1 MGESAFKIRAPR
13 IGHQQRRILQA
24 LYDHACEH
32 TVDWI
37 SRTDLLWRLDI
48 HTHSEEVSFSRAISR
63 LYSHHDGWDELSP
76 YVQRG
81 SEFDFEQ
88 ACIEAERKLTEEDW
102 GILSYRLRD
111 DRRNYYR
118 ITELGIETVDNLS
131 KRSRRKPR
139 TKPAKPGPGAPRRH
153 GGKDQ

>member
-1 MGESAFKIRAPR
+1 MGEPALKIRAPR

-24 LYDHACEH
+24 LYDHAYKH

-48 HTHSEEVSFSRAISR
+48 HTHSEEVSFSRAIKR
-63 LYSHHDGWDELSP
+63 LYSPQDDWDELPP

-88 ACIEAERKLTEEDW
+88 ACIEAERNLTEEDW
-102 GILSYRLRD
+102 DILFNRRRD

-118 ITELGIETVDNLS
+118 ITELGIETLDNLS

-139 TKPAKPGPGAPRRH
+139 TKPVKPGPGAPRLH
-153 GGKDQ
+153 GWRDK

>member
-1 MGESAFKIRAPR
+1 MGEPAFKIRAPR
-13 IGHQQRRILQA
+13 IGHQQRRILKA

-37 SRTDLLWRLDI
+37 SRTDLLWRLNI
-48 HTHSEEVSFSRAISR
+48 QSHSEEVSFSRAIKR
-63 LYSHHDGWDELSP
+63 LYSPRDGWDELP
-76 YVQRG
+76 HYVQRG

-102 GILSYRLRD
+102 DILFFRRRD
-111 DRRNYYR
+111 GRRNYYR

-131 KRSRRKPR
+131 KRNRRKPR
-139 TKPAKPGPGAPRRH
+139 TKTAKPCPGVSGR
-153 GGKDQ
+153 DC